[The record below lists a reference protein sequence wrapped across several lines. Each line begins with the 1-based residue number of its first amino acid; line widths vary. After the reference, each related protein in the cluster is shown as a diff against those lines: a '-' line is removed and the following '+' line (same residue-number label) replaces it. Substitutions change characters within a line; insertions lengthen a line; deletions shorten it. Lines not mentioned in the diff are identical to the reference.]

1 MQDPNYSNII
11 QSAFAFIKNQVMQK
25 PDGLQIYETGTVLS
39 IGEGIAL
46 VDGLPDVKS
55 DELLKFPH
63 GVMGMAY
70 NLDEK
75 QVGVILLD
83 EEERIEAGDEV
94 HRTGRVLDLPVGDL
108 LLGRVIDPLGRPLDG
123 EGVVYSQ
130 TRYAVERPA
139 PPIMHRDKVATPL
152 QTGIKTIDA
161 LIPIGRG
168 QRELILGDRQTG
180 KTAIA
185 IDTIINQND
194 KDVICIYCAVGK
206 QNAAIAKVIADLKK
220 HDAMSY
226 SIVVSAGADAP
237 AGIQFV
243 APYAA
248 TSIGEYFM
256 ERGRDVL
263 VVYDDL
269 TWHARAYRQMALL
282 LRRPPGREAYPGDIF
297 YIHARLLE
305 RATLLKEEYG
315 SGSLTAFPIIETQS
329 QNISAFIPTN
339 LISITDGQI
348 YLSPQ
353 LFQRDIL
360 PAIDIGLSVSRVGG
374 AAQLPY
380 YRFVSKN
387 LKLSYTQFQE
397 LEIFSRFSA
406 RMDEASRKII
416 ERGRRVRE
424 VMKQP
429 QYDPMS
435 VIEQV
440 AELMAVNEGF
450 LDELELSAI
459 TEAKKAIR
467 TAVKEKLEVIAVKI
481 ESGEHLLEEERVR
494 LMQVVR
500 DAVDAVKGKQKQEAD
515 YAAD

>member
-1 MQDPNYSNII
+1 MHKTDYSNII
-11 QSAFAFIKNQVMQK
+11 SSTFDFISSQVQQK
-25 PDGLQIYETGTVLS
+25 RDGLQLYETGNVMS

-46 VDGLPDVKS
+46 VDGLPTVKS

-63 GVMGMAY
+63 GIMGMIY

-83 EEERIEAGDEV
+83 EGEEIEAGDEV
-94 HRTGRVLDLPVGDL
+94 HRTGRVLDIPVGEH
-108 LLGRVIDPLGRPLDG
+108 LLGRVIDPLGRPLDDKG
-123 EGVVYSQ
+123 GIYST
-130 TRYAVERPA
+130 TRYAIERPA
-139 PPIMHRDKVATPL
+139 PPIMHRTKVETPL

-185 IDTIINQND
+185 LDTIINQKE
-194 KDVICIYCAVGK
+194 KDVICIYCAIGK
-206 QNAAIAKVIADLKK
+206 QNAGIAKVISDLKK
-220 HDAMSY
+220 FDALDY
-226 SIVVSAGADAP
+226 SVVVSASADTP

-256 ERGRDVL
+256 ERGHDVL

-269 TWHARAYRQMALL
+269 TWHARAYRQIALL

-305 RATLLKEEYG
+305 RATPLKKEYG
-315 SGSLTAFPIIETQS
+315 GGSLTAFPIIETQS

-380 YRFVSKN
+380 YRTVSKN
-387 LKLSYTQFQE
+387 LKLSYAQFQE
-397 LEIFSRFSA
+397 LEIFSKFSA
-406 RMDEASRKII
+406 RMDDSSRQII
-416 ERGRRVRE
+416 ERGRRIRE
-424 VMKQP
+424 VIKQP
-429 QYDPMS
+429 QYQPMT
-435 VIEQV
+435 VTEQV
-440 AELMAVNEGF
+440 AELMAVNEGL
-450 LDELELSAI
+450 LDKLALSDI
-459 TEAKKAIR
+459 SEAKRRIR
-467 TAVKEKLEVIAVKI
+467 VEVNKKLGAVASKIEKGEQLQDEDREQLIQISRLAADPLIYKEKK
-481 ESGEHLLEEERVR
+481 
-494 LMQVVR
+494 
-500 DAVDAVKGKQKQEAD
+500 EAD
-515 YAAD
+515 YATD

>member
-1 MQDPNYSNII
+1 MPQNYSTII
-11 QSAFAFIKNQVMQK
+11 RSTFDLIQEQIGKSPQ
-25 PDGLQIYETGTVLS
+25 GLRFDETGTVLNT
-39 IGEGIAL
+39 GEGIAV
-46 VDGLPDVKS
+46 VDGLPTVKA
-55 DELLKFPH
+55 DELLAFPH

-75 QVGVILLD
+75 EVGVILLD
-83 EEERIEAGDEV
+83 EGEAIQAGDEV
-94 HRTGRVLDLPVGDL
+94 RRTRRVLDLPVGEQ
-108 LLGRVIDPLGRPLDG
+108 LLGRVLDPLGRPLDDKG
-123 EGVVYSQ
+123 PIYSR
-130 TRYAVERPA
+130 TRLPVERPA
-139 PPIMHRDKVATPL
+139 PPIMHRAKVETPL

-185 IDTIINQND
+185 VDTIINQRD
-194 KDVICIYCAVGK
+194 KDVICIYCAIGK
-206 QNAAIAKVIADLKK
+206 QNAAIAKVIADLEGAG
-220 HDAMSY
+220 AMDY
-226 SIVVSAGADAP
+226 SIVVSASADTP

-269 TWHARAYRQMALL
+269 TWHARAYRQLALL

-305 RATLLKEEYG
+305 RATPLKEEHG
-315 SGSLTAFPIIETQS
+315 GGSLTAFPIIETQS
-329 QNISAFIPTN
+329 QNMSAFIPTN

-380 YRFVSKN
+380 YRHLSKN
-387 LKLSYTQFQE
+387 LKLSYSQFQE
-397 LEIFSRFSA
+397 LETFSRFSA
-406 RMDEASRKII
+406 RMDESSRKII

-424 VMKQP
+424 VIKQP
-429 QYDPMS
+429 QYSPMT
-435 VIEQV
+435 VTEQV
-440 AELMAVNEGF
+440 AELLAVNEGV
-450 LDELELSAI
+450 LDDIALDDIPEAKRMIRAAANRELERVAG
-459 TEAKKAIR
+459 R
-467 TAVKEKLEVIAVKI
+467 I
-481 ESGEHLLEEERVR
+481 ERGEHLQDEDREQLLRVAKEATDSLIHR
-494 LMQVVR
+494 E
-500 DAVDAVKGKQKQEAD
+500 KKEAD